1 MKNTNLKKYVAE
13 GFLIVFSV
21 LFALFINKLFDDYKT
36 MQKKEVAI
44 ESIKKELNRNAL
56 IVKDWK
62 ARHIIIRDRI
72 VSINNGNN
80 DSIKNELLKNKFF
93 DLGILTNQET
103 LIDNTL
109 TKTAWES
116 AKSTGIIA
124 EFDFK
129 TIEILTQVYSLQ
141 DLITEKTIDDLLNF
155 YFDTETHNLDN
166 LDQTLIQ
173 FQLRFRELTGQEE
186 IMIYLYDDSIKKI
199 E

>member
-1 MKNTNLKKYVAE
+1 MKNTNIKKYLAE

-141 DLITEKTIDDLLNF
+141 DLITEKTIGELLNF

-166 LDQTLIQ
+166 LDQTL
-173 FQLRFRELTGQEE
+173 
-186 IMIYLYDDSIKKI
+186 DSISI
-199 E
+199 AF

>member
-1 MKNTNLKKYVAE
+1 MKNTNLKKYIAE

-36 MQKKEVAI
+36 KQKKEVAI
-44 ESIKKELNRNAL
+44 ESIKNELNRNAL

-62 ARHIIIRDRI
+62 ARHIAIRDRI
-72 VSINNGNN
+72 ISINNGNN
-80 DSIKNELLKNKFF
+80 DSIKSELRKNKFF
-93 DLGILTNQET
+93 VMGLLTDQES

-116 AKSTGIIA
+116 AKSTGIVA

-141 DLITEKTIDDLLNF
+141 ELITEKTLGELSNF
-155 YFDTETHNLDN
+155 YFDTDTHNLEN
-166 LDQTLIQ
+166 LDQTLLQ
-173 FQLRFRELTGQEE
+173 FQLRFWELTGQEE
-186 IMIYLYDDSIKKI
+186 LMISLYDDSIKKI

>member
-1 MKNTNLKKYVAE
+1 MKNTNIKKYVAE

-72 VSINNGNN
+72 VSVNNGNN

-141 DLITEKTIDDLLNF
+141 DLITEKTIGELLNF
-155 YFDTETHNLDN
+155 YFKTETHNLDN

>member
-1 MKNTNLKKYVAE
+1 MKNTNLKKYLAE

-36 MQKKEVAI
+36 KQKKEVAI

-62 ARHIIIRDRI
+62 AKHIAIRDRI
-72 VSINNGNN
+72 ISINNGNN
-80 DSIKNELLKNKFF
+80 DSIKIELRKNKYF
-93 DLGILTNQET
+93 DLGILTNQES

-129 TIEILTQVYSLQ
+129 TTEVLTQVYSLQ
-141 DLITEKTIDDLLNF
+141 DLITDKTLDELLNF
-155 YFDTETHNLDN
+155 IFDSDTHNLDN

-173 FQLRFRELTGQEE
+173 FQLLFWELTGQEE
-186 IMIYLYDDSIKKI
+186 LMIYLYADSLKKL